1 MPRTMFITRPIWLF
15 MNCSASQPATPPMMM
30 AAIQPNCASFMAD
43 LLKYVFDDTKNRL
56 PFELDHGAISFLT
69 FLIGSQ
75 CSLWVIS
82 GHLHLQKLHVRF
94 TPESDIKCDTGK
106 CPLWAKS
113 GHGVGNQSDG

>member
-1 MPRTMFITRPIWLF
+1 
-15 MNCSASQPATPPMMM
+15 M
-30 AAIQPNCASFMAD
+30 AASRRTTRSSAMRSPLFQYFSDSLDTGRQGC
-43 LLKYVFDDTKNRL
+43 LLRR
-56 PFELDHGAISFLT
+56 
-69 FLIGSQ
+69 Q

-113 GHGVGNQSDG
+113 GHPTLWSLAHFRPTVPSPGPLRSTVILSILPVNLNGGL

>member
-75 CSLWVIS
+75 CPLWVKS
-82 GHLHLQKLHVRF
+82 RHFASQ
-94 TPESDIKCDTGK
+94 SQ
-106 CPLWAKS
+106 CPLYPRKRHQMR
-113 GHGVGNQSDG
+113 HGKMSALGQ